1 MAGTLENIYAVRKT
15 NGACQNNV
23 CLYQLPR
30 SKLAWFVTA
39 LRLSSGGAGFGII
52 TRYDWRVDDRPADID
67 RRDVV
72 GRSGEPSDDT
82 EKRIHGRS
90 SLESVQALIGQTTNW
105 KVWHAGSRKP

>member
-1 MAGTLENIYAVRKT
+1 VSQGRRGFFLKALRCSIA
-15 NGACQNNV
+15 
-23 CLYQLPR
+23 YQLPR

-72 GRSGEPSDDT
+72 CRSGEPSDAT
-82 EKRIHGRS
+82 EKVFMAI
-90 SLESVQALIGQTTNW
+90 ALYSPY
-105 KVWHAGSRKP
+105 KH

>member
-1 MAGTLENIYAVRKT
+1 MIRALKSGVAADRCWLKLQYSKWN
-15 NGACQNNV
+15 
-23 CLYQLPR
+23 QLPR

-72 GRSGEPSDDT
+72 CRSGEPSDAT
-82 EKRIHGRS
+82 EKVFMAI
-90 SLESVQALIGQTTNW
+90 ALYSPY
-105 KVWHAGSRKP
+105 KH